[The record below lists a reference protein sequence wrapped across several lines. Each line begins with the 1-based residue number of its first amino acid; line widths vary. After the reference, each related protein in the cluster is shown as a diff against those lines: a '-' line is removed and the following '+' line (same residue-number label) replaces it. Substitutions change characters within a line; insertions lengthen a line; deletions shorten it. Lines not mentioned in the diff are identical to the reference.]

1 MIREATS
8 ADLYAVQ
15 RIAEQAY
22 APYVAAIGRKPAP
35 MTADFAKQIERGLIE
50 VSVSNDG
57 VKGFCVSYPKGAG
70 WHVENIAVSPKS
82 KGGGIGRA
90 LLADAEKRAAAQGFE
105 TIDLY
110 TNVLM
115 EGALAFY
122 PRLGY
127 VELYR
132 AEEDGFNR
140 AYFKKNLK

>member
-1 MIREATS
+1 MIREATP

-35 MTADFAKQIERGLIE
+35 MVADFARQIDQGLIE
-50 VSVSNDG
+50 VSVSNSG
-57 VKGFCVSYPKGAG
+57 VKGFCVSFPKGIG
-70 WHVENIAVSPKS
+70 WHVENVAVSPKFQ
-82 KGGGIGRA
+82 GGGVGRS

-110 TNVLM
+110 TNIAM
-115 EGALAFY
+115 EDALAFY